1 MSALRG
7 VRVLV
12 VENDDMNAML
22 LEMQLIQAGAVVVGP
37 VGEVD
42 DALQLIEADAPD
54 TAVLDYR
61 LGNGQ
66 TSEPVARRLTE
77 RGIPFVLATGVA
89 SASIPHGFE
98 RGVILTK
105 PYMSDELVDAL
116 AKARQR
122 SSTSS

>member
-22 LEMQLIQAGAVVVGP
+22 LEMQLIQAGAAVVGP

-66 TSEPVARRLTE
+66 PRTGCAAAHRTRHSLRAGHRRGQCQHPAR
-77 RGIPFVLATGVA
+77 V
-89 SASIPHGFE
+89 
-98 RGVILTK
+98 
-105 PYMSDELVDAL
+105 
-116 AKARQR
+116 
-122 SSTSS
+122 